1 MKQKD
6 KEYLGLFMRNRLGSD
21 LKIEIPIEP
30 ESINWEFDNKS
41 SYSKLRIL
49 IYIVILLVVCPIGS
63 LFFNNQYYRLD
74 VM

>member
-1 MKQKD
+1 MKKRD
-6 KEYLGLFMRNRLGSD
+6 KEYLGQFMKLKLGND

-30 ESINWEFDNKS
+30 ESINWEFNNKS

-49 IYIVILLVVCPIGS
+49 IYIVLLLVVCPIGS